1 MKKKSIVLILL
12 LLLLTLFGCKSVQK
26 QPDLKLAPTFSLK
39 LLDGKTIRLQDLRG
53 KVVVLNFWAS
63 WCPSCRQEAPALSNT
78 YKAYKNK
85 GVIFLGIG
93 INDTEENLKAFVEE
107 FKKTYPN
114 GLDATRRIADAYGV
128 TGVPETFIITK
139 EGRIARKWIGPIT
152 ESQLSAFIE
161 EALELE

>member
-1 MKKKSIVLILL
+1 MKKKSILLILL
-12 LLLLTLFGCKSVQK
+12 LLLLALLGCQSVQK
-26 QPDLKLAPTFSLK
+26 QPGLKLAPTFSLK
-39 LLDGKTIRLQDLRG
+39 LLDGKTVRLQDLRG

-63 WCPSCRQEAPALSNT
+63 WCPSCRQEAPALENT
-78 YKAYKNK
+78 YRAYKDK

-139 EGRIARKWIGPIT
+139 DGQIARKFIGPIT
-152 ESQLSAFIE
+152 ESQLSALIE
-161 EALELE
+161 EALE